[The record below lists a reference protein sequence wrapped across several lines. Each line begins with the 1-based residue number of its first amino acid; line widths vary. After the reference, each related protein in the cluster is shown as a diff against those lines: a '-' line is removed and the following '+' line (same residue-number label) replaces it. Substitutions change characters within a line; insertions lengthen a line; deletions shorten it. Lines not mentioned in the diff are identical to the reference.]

1 MSVEPLTVDYFDGR
15 RPLPQRVRL
24 HIVRDRIRL
33 LDPEDAGT
41 GRTATLLELPLAAVE
56 WPARTRHGA
65 RIARIAG
72 GGELHAIDI
81 GLWDAWAASHGLRQ
95 PLVVRV
101 RLRWRIALAV
111 LLFLALLVY
120 GVWRWGLPLNGSTR
134 GTVAPTAAPAA
145 PPAPADADGARRTAR
160 V

>member
-15 RPLPQRVRL
+15 RPQPQRVRL

-33 LDPEDAGT
+33 LDPEAG
-41 GRTATLLELPLAAVE
+41 GSGPEATLLELPLAAVE

-72 GGELHAIDI
+72 GGELHAIDV
-81 GLWDAWAASHGLRQ
+81 GLWDAWAASHGLRR

-101 RLRWRIALAV
+101 RLRWRIVLAV
-111 LLFLALLVY
+111 LLFLALLAY
-120 GVWRWGLPLNGSTR
+120 GAWRWGLPLHGRTE
-134 GTVAPTAAPAA
+134 VAAAPEAAPAPGTA
-145 PPAPADADGARRTAR
+145 ARRL
-160 V
+160 